1 MATTAVQRGLPV
13 VPPEPRGGR
22 ALVVAAWV
30 LAALL
35 PLVGFLSLIL
45 REQLDPNLNNPE
57 LHFLL
62 FLAVGAGLLIIAY
75 DAGESA
81 ERRGDAR
88 VLLISLAFLATG
100 AFLMLHSFGTA
111 GVLFEADRAGFKIA
125 IPVGLLISAGFAVAS
140 AFVDARPGFAPMVG
154 RRRRVVRV
162 DAVGASAAGPGG
174 ERGRDERRPGRARRG
189 GDARLRGRGGALPGR
204 LPRAARPAAGQH
216 RRRLRPAGRGDD
228 RRGDHGRGGLAREL
242 VGVARADRAR
252 VRRRRLRR
260 PARVARRALP
270 QP

>member
-1 MATTAVQRGLPV
+1 MATTAVQRGMPV

-100 AFLMLHSFGTA
+100 VFLMLHSFGTA
-111 GVLFEADRAGFKIA
+111 GVLFEQERAGFKIA
-125 IPVGLLISAGFAVAS
+125 IPVGLLISAGFALTS
-140 AFVDARPGFAPMVG
+140 AFVDARPRFAPMAV
-154 RRRRVVRV
+154 RRRVMLWRV
-162 DAVGASAAGPGG
+162 VLGAAAVWFAWTVAELPPLDRPSNEGGSGDGLTGLAAVATVAYGVAAA
-174 ERGRDERRPGRARRG
+174 RYLLVYRRPP
-189 GDARLRGRGGALPGR
+189 ARLSLLP
-204 LPRAARPAAGQH
+204 
-216 RRRLRPAGRGDD
+216 
-228 RRGDHGRGGLAREL
+228 
-242 VGVARADRAR
+242 
-252 VRRRRLRR
+252 
-260 PARVARRALP
+260 
-270 QP
+270 